1 MSGLFDMKPTLR
13 GPTVT
18 LAPTVEDDW
27 AGQWAVAADRE
38 LWAGHPASDRW
49 QEPVFRA
56 YFEDNLSSGG
66 ALTIRDNADG
76 AVIGHSRFD
85 MRKVEPDEVEIG
97 GTFLARSHWGGTT
110 NREVKS
116 LMIAH
121 ALASFERAVFYI
133 GEDNL
138 RSRRAMEKIGG
149 RLLPGRTELFEMAGV
164 VRSHLVYAIEAPLP

>member
-1 MSGLFDMKPTLR
+1 MTRTFAMQPTLV

-18 LAPTVEDDW
+18 LSPTVEADW
-27 AGQWAVAADRE
+27 PEQFAVAADRE

-56 YFEDNLSSGG
+56 YFEDNMSSGG
-66 ALTIRDNADG
+66 AITIRTNDCG
-76 AVIGHSRFD
+76 RVIGHSRFD
-85 MRKVEPDEVEIG
+85 ARKVEPGEIEIG
-97 GTFLARSHWGGTT
+97 GTFLARSHWGGAT
-110 NREVKS
+110 NREVKT

-121 ALASFERAVFYI
+121 ALAHFDRVVFYI

-149 RLLPGRTELFEMAGV
+149 RLIEGRIERFAMAGV
-164 VRSHLVYAIEAPLP
+164 VRDHLVYAIEAPLA

>member
-1 MSGLFDMKPTLR
+1 MSAAFDLQPTLV

-18 LAPTVEDDW
+18 LSPTVEADW
-27 AGQWAVAADRE
+27 PAQFAVASDRD

-56 YFEDNLSSGG
+56 YFDDNLSSGG
-66 ALTIRDNADG
+66 ALTIRDTASG

-85 MRKVEPDEVEIG
+85 ARKVEPGEIEIG
-97 GTFLARSHWGGTT
+97 GTFLARSHWGGAA
-110 NREVKS
+110 NREVKT

-121 ALASFERAVFYI
+121 ALAAFERVVFYI

-149 RLLPGRTELFEMAGV
+149 RLVEGRIERFAMAGV
-164 VRSHLVYAIEAPLP
+164 VRDHLVYAIEAPLG

>member
-1 MSGLFDMKPTLR
+1 MSAAFDMQPTLI

-18 LAPTVEDDW
+18 LSPTVEADW
-27 AGQWAVAADRE
+27 AGQWVVAQDRE

-56 YFEDNLSSGG
+56 YFDDNLSSGG
-66 ALTIRDNADG
+66 ALTIRDNESG

-85 MRKVEPDEVEIG
+85 MRKVEPGEVEIG
-97 GTFLARSHWGGTT
+97 GTFLAREYWGGTT
-110 NREVKS
+110 NREIKT

-121 ALASFERAVFYI
+121 GLASFERVVFYI

-149 RLLPGRTELFEMAGV
+149 RQLEGRIERFAMAGV
-164 VRSHLVYAIEAPLP
+164 VRDHLVYAIESPLV